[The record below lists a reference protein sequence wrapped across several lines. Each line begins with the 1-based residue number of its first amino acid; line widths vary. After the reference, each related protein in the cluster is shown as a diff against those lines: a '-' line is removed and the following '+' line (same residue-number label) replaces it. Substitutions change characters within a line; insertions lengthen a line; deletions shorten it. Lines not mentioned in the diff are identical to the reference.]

1 MVLPFAH
8 FAPGP
13 RVPPQGVSTSK
24 HCSRAALR
32 DRYRFAAVAGR
43 QLGVRSAPSPLT
55 SVNTCLAA
63 ILTVVA
69 AIRAMRL
76 RRTTLV
82 RSGSCDAARPGELNG
97 QFPCPLRPLP
107 RPLTANCLVSGPDPT
122 SPARQALMFTR

>member
-13 RVPPQGVSTSK
+13 RVPRGVSRRANN
-24 HCSRAALR
+24 CSRAALR
-32 DRYRFAAVAGR
+32 DRYRFPAVAGR
-43 QLGVRSAPSPLT
+43 QLRVRSAPSPLT

-76 RRTTLV
+76 GGLPLSAQGVVT
-82 RSGSCDAARPGELNG
+82 RPAPANLMDN
-97 QFPCPLRPLP
+97 FPAHSDLY
-107 RPLTANCLVSGPDPT
+107 PDH
-122 SPARQALMFTR
+122 